1 MIIILIT
8 RMLIILMAITIIFI
22 ARGITIIPGTIFTIL
37 IIAASLVIREQLL
50 LKTQD
55 HLRHQAGL

>member
-1 MIIILIT
+1 MH
-8 RMLIILMAITIIFI
+8 IILMAIITIFI

>member
-8 RMLIILMAITIIFI
+8 RMHIILMAIITIFI